1 MMGFVPVMWIAW
13 GGLVLLMLILKI
25 YIGRLSRDENDQLVL
40 DDAFNNLKTEQAAN
54 IARISKVQPIGTAT
68 IWLAGAATLFVIGY
82 YILDVIK
89 QFN

>member
-13 GGLVLLMLILKI
+13 GGLVLLMLVLKI

>member
-13 GGLVLLMLILKI
+13 GGLVLLMLVLKI

-68 IWLAGAATLFVIGY
+68 IWLAGAATLFVVGY
-82 YILDVIK
+82 YVLDVIK